1 MFCLLTEQIIKV
13 AESVDTA
20 SIARQAEQ
28 LVEKTKDEL
37 LLEYK
42 RQLSQSQLR
51 NTIHQCINSN
61 LSDKIE
67 LIRIENRHLK
77 TLNKNLR
84 ELAISSEAALQNNTL
99 DTRIKILRELVKNWR
114 ESVTTLEAANTA
126 NDALRQRAEI
136 EALEYRQRLEDI

>member
-1 MFCLLTEQIIKV
+1 M
-13 AESVDTA
+13 AESVDTT

-37 LLEYK
+37 LQEYK
-42 RQLSQSQLR
+42 NQLSRSQLR

-77 TLNKNLR
+77 SVNKKLR
-84 ELAISSEAALQNNTL
+84 ELAITGEAALQNNNL

-114 ESVTTLEAANTA
+114 ESVTTLEAANAA
-126 NDALRQRAEI
+126 NDALRRRAEI

>member
-1 MFCLLTEQIIKV
+1 MKKLKV
-13 AESVDTA
+13 TFLKST
-20 SIARQAEQ
+20 R
-28 LVEKTKDEL
+28 
-37 LLEYK
+37 YK
-42 RQLSQSQLR
+42 NQLSRSQLR

-77 TLNKNLR
+77 SVNKKLR
-84 ELAISSEAALQNNTL
+84 ELAITGEAALQNNNL

-114 ESVTTLEAANTA
+114 ESVTTLEAANAA
-126 NDALRQRAEI
+126 NDALRRRAEI

>member
-1 MFCLLTEQIIKV
+1 M
-13 AESVDTA
+13 AESVDTT

-42 RQLSQSQLR
+42 NQLSRSQLR

-77 TLNKNLR
+77 SVNKKLR
-84 ELAISSEAALQNNTL
+84 ELAITGEAALQNNNL

-114 ESVTTLEAANTA
+114 ESVTTLEAANAA
-126 NDALRQRAEI
+126 NDALRRRAEI

>member
-1 MFCLLTEQIIKV
+1 M
-13 AESVDTA
+13 
-20 SIARQAEQ
+20 
-28 LVEKTKDEL
+28 
-37 LLEYK
+37 
-42 RQLSQSQLR
+42 R

-99 DTRIKILRELVKNWR
+99 DTRIKILRELVRNWR
-114 ESVTTLEAANTA
+114 ESVTTLVVIVLTSSPG
-126 NDALRQRAEI
+126 I
-136 EALEYRQRLEDI
+136 FLENEGLVPLKCGGQVNHF